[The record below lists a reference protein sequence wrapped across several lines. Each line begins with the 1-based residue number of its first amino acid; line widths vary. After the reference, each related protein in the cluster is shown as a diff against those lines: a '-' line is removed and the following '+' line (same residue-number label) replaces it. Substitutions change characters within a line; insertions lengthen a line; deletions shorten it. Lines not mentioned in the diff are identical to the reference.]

1 MRAVIYKPARN
12 AMQSG
17 EARTHEWV
25 LEFSPQAKRGIDPLM
40 GWTSSP
46 DTQSQVRLRFRT
58 VEEAQ
63 DYARANGIDAVVRDE
78 QPRRHN
84 IRPRGY
90 GENFATERRGAW
102 TH

>member
-1 MRAVIYKPARN
+1 MRAIIYKPARN

-17 EARTHEWV
+17 EARTHLWV
-25 LEFSPQAKRGIDPLM
+25 LDFAPQDRRRIDPLM
-40 GWTSSP
+40 GWTSSA

-58 VEEAQ
+58 AEEAL
-63 DYARANGIDAVVRDE
+63 DYARANGIDAVVQEPQSR
-78 QPRRHN
+78 QPN

-90 GENFATERRGAW
+90 GENFAPDRRGAW

>member
-17 EARTHEWV
+17 EARTHHWV
-25 LEFSPQAKRGIDPLM
+25 LEFAQQAKRGIDPLM
-40 GWTSSP
+40 GWTSST
-46 DTQSQVRLRFRT
+46 DMQSQVQLRFRT
-58 VEEAQ
+58 AEEAQ
-63 DYARANGIDAVVRDE
+63 DYAQANGIEAVMRE
-78 QPRRHN
+78 AQPRQHN

-90 GENFATERRGAW
+90 GENFATERRGSW

>member
-17 EARTHEWV
+17 EARTHQWV
-25 LEFSPQAKRGIDPLM
+25 LDFAPLDRRRIDPLM
-40 GWTSSP
+40 GWTSSA

-58 VEEAQ
+58 AEEAL
-63 DYARANGIDAVVRDE
+63 DYARANGIDAVVRE
-78 QPRRHN
+78 PQPRQPN

-90 GENFATERRGAW
+90 GENFASDRRGSW